1 MNIPAILSHG
11 AIAFAV
17 SCVSLAVLHDGIV
30 AGFIAGIY
38 LTREALNDH
47 NLPHVY
53 AARLFSRG
61 LDAMA
66 QGLVPLIVA
75 ALLTLLWRV
84 SL

>member
-11 AIAFAV
+11 AIAFVV
-17 SCVSLAVLHDGIV
+17 SILSLAVLNDGLV

-38 LTREALNDH
+38 LCREALNDH

-53 AARLFSRG
+53 FARLVSRG

-66 QGLVPLIVA
+66 QGLVPLLVA
-75 ALLTLLWRV
+75 ALITLVWRLT
-84 SL
+84 